1 MTWSDI
7 LTAIVTSLIAS
18 VVFWLVFNLIPNV
31 VERKKIKPLLDFDLY
46 QIYVKLAHFL
56 EIPLKHS
63 NHSPS
68 HLQMRLYQGKL
79 KKEDYE
85 LYLSTKCQTEEYQQV
100 DDVAKNLM
108 LIGAAL
114 KSRAGEIVEMIQKL
128 YVFNKYLSAKEILLC
143 RKITDKITTYD
154 FEMKAFHR
162 IGNQML
168 GPVDPTMR
176 SMAGMF
182 YDAYLLFLE
191 LQNNLIGQKP
201 SGNELGDFHR
211 NLNFRRMGLLYGQ
224 GKYKKVVRLTKGKR
238 DANASGYY
246 FRSLYRQRKTEKALA
261 ALKNHLEKDSMKLIY
276 QRGTF
281 VEFMDDDVI
290 KEALIAARSEDEYQE
305 MVACIKEEQ
314 EQQRIYEEFAR
325 QMQEFYRKKL
335 GEHVGKG
342 VKKNNSPAKPLRTG

>member
-1 MTWSDI
+1 MTWSEI
-7 LTAIVTSLIAS
+7 ITAIVTSLIAS
-18 VVFWLVFNLIPNV
+18 VVFWLVFNVIPNV
-31 VERKKIKPLLDFDLY
+31 VERKKIKPLLVFDLY

-56 EIPLKHS
+56 EIPLKHTD
-63 NHSPS
+63 HSPS
-68 HLQMRLYQGKL
+68 HLQIRLYQGKL
-79 KKEDYE
+79 KKENYE
-85 LYLSTKCQTEEYQQV
+85 LYLSTKCQTEEYQRV

-108 LIGAAL
+108 PIGAAL
-114 KSRAGEIVEMIQKL
+114 KSRADEIVGMIQKL

-191 LQNNLIGQKP
+191 LQNNLIEQRL

-224 GKYKKVVRLTKGKR
+224 GKYKKVVRLAKGKR
-238 DANASGYY
+238 DVNTSGYY
-246 FRSLYRQRKTEKALA
+246 FRSLYRQGKTDRALTEMR
-261 ALKNHLEKDSMKLIY
+261 NHLEKDSIKLIY
-276 QRGTF
+276 QRGNF
-281 VEFMDDDVI
+281 VEFLDDDVM
-290 KEALIAARSEDEYQE
+290 KEALIAARSEEEYQE
-305 MVACIKEEQ
+305 MAACIKEEQ
-314 EQQRIYEEFAR
+314 EQQKVFEQFAR
-325 QMQEFYRKKL
+325 QMQEFYSKKL
-335 GEHVGKG
+335 GEHVANG
-342 VKKNNSPAKPLRTG
+342 VKKG